1 MNDFPTK
8 EQEELIKKAGAII
21 KDAFPKANMQFS
33 FNLANKHDNVSYNIK
48 MSGILTEQGRT

>member
-48 MSGILTEQGRT
+48 MSGILTDKN